1 MYRLILF
8 SEKITVCGETL
19 CGRLY
24 SGQSETSILN
34 AAKKDY
40 KTLLITKMWEG
51 EQGKAFRDREGWT
64 LEFDPTDDL
73 EWWKYDESKYTFLKY
88 PDCYDLPDQFA
99 EEMGRFK
106 EQIAFASKWVPL
118 RIADTDC
125 EGYFINQWMYNTIV
139 GSAEVKWMYLEEPD
153 DDLPF

>member
-1 MYRLILF
+1 MWRDIVWAFIFRTIRDKYSQRRQTRLQ
-8 SEKITVCGETL
+8 ETA
-19 CGRLY
+19 CHKNVGRRTRKRVQ
-24 SGQSETSILN
+24 GQRRLKVDT
-34 AAKKDY
+34 
-40 KTLLITKMWEG
+40 
-51 EQGKAFRDREGWT
+51 
-64 LEFDPTDDL
+64 TDDL
-73 EWWKYDESKYTFLKY
+73 EWWEYDQIKYTFLKY